1 MAHFKNS
8 NGDSINIFEIIEF
21 VNQVAPSDSDFE
33 IIRKISNSAGITD
46 KCKKFIN
53 NSNYVD
59 LLRFYNWFKVLCEFI
74 LEFSTSG
81 FNSQSPNV
89 KMFCNKYDSYNFF
102 DDKEFISELKKNNCT
117 ILDEPYISYM
127 YLGEVID
134 GVLYSTDVSIENDI
148 IGITVRFNTNSII
161 VDDFYIKNN
170 DSATRV
176 KNISKYYSNIVKRII
191 VSTIMNDCNF
201 IEEVYNVEGS
211 SRSSLKNSLKLK
223 FIIDIDNEDSYE
235 CGKNNS
241 IFGYKPNSAIDTN
254 DYVNIAK
261 FNKVFCES
269 INNNGVVCEAPLKD
283 IDILYENINLL
294 STYIKLDYGSFSIN
308 VISEDK
314 KMPYIKYSAKLLE
327 SSITNQLN
335 IEKEF
340 KDSSNLKAEL
350 LIDEDVVSYLKHDV
364 ATGFIKK
371 YCDSIICKRVKYTC
385 DNVSFLQYA

>member
-8 NGDSINIFEIIEF
+8 NGDSIDVFEVIEF
-21 VNQVAPSDSDFE
+21 VNQLAPNDSGFE
-33 IIRKISNSAGITD
+33 VLREIRNGAGITD

-74 LEFSTSG
+74 LEYSTSG
-81 FNSQSPNV
+81 FNNQSPNV

-102 DDKEFISELKKNNCT
+102 DDKEFISELKKNDCT
-117 ILDEPYISYM
+117 ILNEPYISYM
-127 YLGEVID
+127 YLGSVID
-134 GVLYSTDVSIENDI
+134 EVLSNINVSIENDI
-148 IGITVRFNTNSII
+148 IGITARFNTDRII

-176 KNISKYYSNIVKRII
+176 KNVSKCYSNMIKRII

-201 IEEVYNVEGS
+201 IEEVYNIDGN
-211 SRSSLKNSLKLK
+211 SRTSLKNSLKFK
-223 FIIDIDNEDSYE
+223 FNINIDNEDGHV

-241 IFGYKPNSAIDTN
+241 IFGYSSNNAIDTN
-254 DYVNIAK
+254 DYVNVVR
-261 FNKVFCES
+261 FNKVFRES

-283 IDILYENINLL
+283 IDMLYAKLNLL

-308 VISEDK
+308 VVSGDK

-327 SSITNQLN
+327 SSVTNQLN

-350 LIDEDVVSYLKHDV
+350 LIDEDVVSYLKHDI